1 MGVPP
6 ACRARFRDNNGCA
19 HALHLA
25 AATARVVTGVCLK
38 IPTLMVPLLLAGAP
52 AASAQSSPPA
62 QPSVPATA
70 PVPAIAFDKIVLPN
84 GLQVILVEDKRLPI
98 VAVNLWYHVGPAN
111 EAPGLTGFAHLF
123 EHMMFAQTRHIP
135 RGLADRLLEG
145 AGATD
150 SNGGT
155 GFDSTSYYDTVPSN
169 QLELAL
175 WVHADRMGYLL
186 DVLDQQAL
194 TNQQD
199 VVRNERRQTV
209 EGEPYGIVE
218 EALARTLFPAGHP
231 YAASIIGSHADIQNA
246 KLDDV
251 RDFFVRYYGPNNA
264 SLVIAGD
271 IDKGHARE
279 LVTRYFG
286 GLRRGPDVARPQVVT
301 PPLTAERRVTVRD
314 RVELP
319 RVFMGWLT
327 PPAYAAGDAE
337 LLVAAHI
344 LGGGKSSRLY
354 KALVYERQIAQ
365 DVDAGQTSLALAST
379 FVIDVTARAGHTPQ
393 ELEAAVDVELERLA
407 KEGPSEREV
416 ERARNS
422 LETALLASL
431 EKLGGDGVA
440 EQLNHYNLYTGDPGY
455 LPKDL
460 ARLRRVD
467 AAAVQRAVQA
477 WLPKHARAVVTGV
490 PGKPKIDDPRAAKP
504 AKAIATSMAPRN
516 EAEAWRATPPK
527 AGPAPR
533 FKQPRG
539 DTFTL
544 ANGLT
549 VIHYHNPALPLV
561 SSQLVVRS
569 GGAANPDD
577 LPGLAGF
584 TAQMLEEGTQR
595 RSAPAIADEIAQLG
609 AFLDTGSSDDV
620 STVSLLA
627 LRANFARALDVM
639 ADIVQRPAFPIAEIE
654 RQRQD
659 RLGAL
664 TQQRDDPE
672 TVAALAAASALFGKG
687 HPKGY
692 GQLGLEPAIRRT
704 TRDDIAGFWQRH
716 YVPGNAALVVT
727 GDITRAELEALAQE
741 KFGAWPAAEV
751 PRAPVGTARP
761 TTARL
766 VLVDQP
772 DAGQTALQVASMG
785 PARDTP
791 DFPALQI
798 MNATLGG
805 MFSSR
810 LNNNLRETKGY
821 TYGIYSHF
829 DYDRAPAPFSV
840 EASVQQDAT
849 GASVREIFREIEA
862 LREQPLTAAEL
873 EAARNAQLLSLPGQF
888 ETNADIGAS
897 LTELFV
903 YGLPPDYY
911 DTLARRLG
919 EVGAGEVQAM
929 ARKWLD
935 PERMIVVAVG
945 ERRRILPQLQKL
957 GLGQPELRDDDGQL
971 PDASG
976 R

>member
-1 MGVPP
+1 M
-6 ACRARFRDNNGCA
+6 
-19 HALHLA
+19 
-25 AATARVVTGVCLK
+25 K
-38 IPTLMVPLLLAGAP
+38 IPTLMVPLMLAGAP
-52 AASAQSSPPA
+52 ADAPA
-62 QPSVPATA
+62 QDIPPTPAPATSA
-70 PVPAIAFDKIVLPN
+70 VPAIAFDKFTLPN

-98 VAVNLWYHVGPAN
+98 AAVNLWYHVGPAN

-155 GFDSTSYYDTVPSN
+155 GYDSTSYYDTVPAN

-218 EALARTLFPAGHP
+218 EALAQTLFPKGHP
-231 YAASIIGSHADIQNA
+231 YHASIIGSHADIQGA
-246 KLDDV
+246 KLSDV
-251 RDFFVRYYGPNNA
+251 RDFFARYYGPNNA

-271 IDKGHARE
+271 IDKRKTRE

-286 GLRRGPDVARPQVVT
+286 SLKRGPDVARPNVST
-301 PPLTAERRVTVRD
+301 PPITAERRVTVRD

-327 PPAYAAGDAE
+327 PPAYQNGDAE

-344 LGGGKSSRLY
+344 LGGGKAGRLY
-354 KALVYERQIAQ
+354 KSLVYERQIAQ
-365 DVDAGQTSLALAST
+365 DVDAGQTSLGLAST
-379 FVIDVTARAGHTPQ
+379 FVIDATARAGHTPQ
-393 ELEAAVDVELERLA
+393 ELEAAIDAELAQLA
-407 KEGPSEREV
+407 EHGPTPREV

-431 EKLGGDGVA
+431 EKLGGDGLA
-440 EQLNHYNLYTGDPGY
+440 EQLNHYNMYTGDPGY

-467 AAAVQRAVQA
+467 AAAVQRAVRT
-477 WLPKHARAVVTGV
+477 WLSKNARVVVTGV
-490 PGKPKIDDPRAAKP
+490 PGKPKFDDPALPKKRAAK
-504 AKAIATSMAPRN
+504 ADKAVAADVPLN
-516 EAEAWRATPPK
+516 QAEAWRATPPK

-533 FKQPRG
+533 FKAPRG
-539 DTFTL
+539 ESFVL
-544 ANGLT
+544 ANGLR
-549 VIHYHNPALPLV
+549 VIHHHNPALPLV

-569 GGAANPDD
+569 GGAANPER

-584 TAQMLEEGTQR
+584 TAQMLEEGTAT
-595 RSAPAIADEIAQLG
+595 RSAPQIADEIAQLG

-627 LRANFARALDVM
+627 LRATFERALDVM
-639 ADIVQRPAFPIAEIE
+639 ADIVQRPAFPNAEIE
-654 RQRQD
+654 RQRAD
-659 RLGAL
+659 RIGSLM
-664 TQQRDDPE
+664 QQRDDPE
-672 TVAALAAASALFGKG
+672 TVAALAAASALFGAG
-687 HPKGY
+687 HPKSY
-692 GQLGLEPAIRRT
+692 GQLGLEPAIRTT
-704 TRDDIAGFWQRH
+704 TRDDIAGFWKRH
-716 YVPGNAALVVT
+716 YVPSNAALVVT
-727 GDITRAELEALAQE
+727 GDITRAELETLANRY
-741 KFGAWPAAEV
+741 FGTWPAAE
-751 PRAPVGTARP
+751 APDSTPGAPRP
-761 TTARL
+761 TQARL

-772 DAGQTALQVASMG
+772 DSGQTALQVASMG

-791 DFPALQI
+791 DFPALQV
-798 MNATLGG
+798 MNGVLGG

-810 LNNNLRETKGY
+810 LNNNLRETRGY

-829 DYDRAPAPFSV
+829 DYDRTPAPFSI

-862 LREQPLTAAEL
+862 LRAQPLSADEL
-873 EAARNAQLLSLPGQF
+873 KAARDAQLLSLPGQF

-903 YGLPPDYY
+903 YDLPPDYY
-911 DTLARRLG
+911 DTLARRLA
-919 EVGAGEVQAM
+919 EVDAAEVQKA
-929 ARKWLD
+929 ARQWLD
-935 PERMIVVAVG
+935 PAKMIVVAVG
-945 ERRRILPQLQKL
+945 DRRRILPQLQSLERDLKL
-957 GLGQPELRDDDGQL
+957 GPPEIRDDDGQ
-971 PDASG
+971 ANNKTA

>member
-1 MGVPP
+1 M
-6 ACRARFRDNNGCA
+6 N
-19 HALHLA
+19 
-25 AATARVVTGVCLK
+25 
-38 IPTLMVPLLLAGAP
+38 IPTLMVPLVLAAASATAP
-52 AASAQSSPPA
+52 AAGQAQEQPPA
-62 QPSVPATA
+62 PAAA
-70 PVPAIAFDKIVLPN
+70 PVPSIAFEKTVLPN
-84 GLQVILVEDKRLPI
+84 GLQLILVEDKRLPI

-123 EHMMFAQTRHIP
+123 EHMMFAATRHIP
-135 RGLADRLLEG
+135 RGEADRLLEG

-175 WVHADRMGYLL
+175 WVHADRMGFLL

-209 EGEPYGIVE
+209 EGEPYGLVE
-218 EALARTLFPAGHP
+218 EALLQTLFPKGHP
-231 YAASIIGSHADIQNA
+231 YAASIIGSHADIQGA
-246 KLDDV
+246 KLGDV
-251 RDFFVRYYGPNNA
+251 REFFANYYGPNNA

-271 IDKGHARE
+271 IDKAHTRE
-279 LVTRYFG
+279 LVARYFG
-286 GLRRGPDVARPQVVT
+286 GLRRGPDVVRPKVVT
-301 PPLTAERRVTVRD
+301 PPITAERRVVVRD

-327 PPAYAAGDAE
+327 PAAYQPGDAE
-337 LLVAAHI
+337 LAVAATI

-354 KALVYERQIAQ
+354 KSLVYERQIAQ
-365 DVDAGQTSLALAST
+365 DVSSTQTSLALGST
-379 FVIDVTARAGHTPQ
+379 FVVDVTARAGHTPQ
-393 ELEAAVDVELERLA
+393 EIEAAIDAELERLRRD
-407 KEGPSEREV
+407 GPLDHEV

-431 EKLGGDGVA
+431 EKLGGDGLA

-455 LPKDL
+455 LARDL
-460 ARLRRVD
+460 ARLRRID
-467 AAAVQRAVQA
+467 AASVQRAVQA
-477 WLPKHARAVVTGV
+477 WLKPEARAVVTGV
-490 PGKPKIDDPRAAKP
+490 PGKPKVDDPRAPKP
-504 AKAIATSMAPRN
+504 AKAAPAPEKQVALN
-516 EAEAWRATPPK
+516 EAEAWRATPPV
-527 AGPAPR
+527 AGATP
-533 FKQPRG
+533 KVTLPRG
-539 DTFTL
+539 ETFRL

-549 VIHYHNPALPLV
+549 VIHHHNPALPLV

-569 GGAANPDD
+569 GGAANPVE

-584 TAQMLEEGTQR
+584 TAQMLEEGTAT
-595 RSAPAIADEIAQLG
+595 RSAPQIADEIAQLG
-609 AFLDTGSSDDV
+609 AFMDTGSSDDV

-627 LRANFARALDVM
+627 LRSTFSRALAVV
-639 ADIVQRPAFPIAEIE
+639 ADIVQHPSFPAAEIE

-659 RLGAL
+659 RLGSL

-672 TVAALAAASALFGKG
+672 TVAALAAAGALFGSG
-687 HPKGY
+687 HPKAY
-692 GQLGLEPAIRRT
+692 GQLGLEPAIRAT
-704 TRDDIAGFWQRH
+704 TREDIAGFWRRH
-716 YVPGNAALVVT
+716 YVPSNAALVVT
-727 GDITRAELEALAQE
+727 GDITRAELEALAEAQ
-741 KFGAWPAAEV
+741 FGAWPAAGAPEV
-751 PRAPVGTARP
+751 TPAETRP
-761 TTARL
+761 TQARL

-772 DAGQTALQVASMG
+772 DASQTALQVACMG
-785 PARDTP
+785 PSRDTP
-791 DFPALQI
+791 DFAALQV
-798 MNATLGG
+798 MNGALGG

-849 GASVREIFREIEA
+849 GESVREILREIA
-862 LREQPLTAAEL
+862 AMREQPLSSAEL
-873 EAARNAQLLSLPGQF
+873 AAARNAQLLSLPGQF

-903 YGLPPDYY
+903 YGLAPDYY
-911 DTLARRLG
+911 DQLARKLA
-919 EVGAGEVQAM
+919 EVDAQAVQDV
-929 ARKWLD
+929 ARRYLD

-945 ERRRILPQLQKL
+945 ERRKILPQLQKL
-957 GLGQPELRDDDGQL
+957 GLGQPEVRDDDGQL
-971 PDASG
+971 PPPARDKK